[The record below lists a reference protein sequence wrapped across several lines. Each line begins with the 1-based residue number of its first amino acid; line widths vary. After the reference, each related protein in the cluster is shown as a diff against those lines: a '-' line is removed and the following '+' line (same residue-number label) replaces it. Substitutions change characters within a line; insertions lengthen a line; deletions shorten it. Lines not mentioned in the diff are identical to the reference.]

1 MGILPL
7 TLFVASQTN
16 ITNSE
21 VSIDGGGTTS
31 RNFVFDKIT
40 KLKNFVFLLA
50 VLQVQGERGVRRF
63 LLVGAPA
70 VDRRPSQKVHDKKT
84 Y

>member
-40 KLKNFVFLLA
+40 KLKNFVFLL
-50 VLQVQGERGVRRF
+50 VDCG
-63 LLVGAPA
+63 PA
-70 VDRRPSQKVHDKKT
+70 VETLPPLVIL
-84 Y
+84 